1 MDPRIKPSTIPGTVV
16 SIDQLESP
24 LPGFILI
31 TKGKPTVKKY
41 RSASVFMD
49 HVSNF
54 TYVHPNEL
62 LTTQET
68 IDTRHAFECV
78 AEQHGVKILHY
89 HCQNG

>member
-1 MDPRIKPSTIPGTVV
+1 MPGTVV

-31 TKGKPTVKKY
+31 AKGKPTVRKY

-49 HVSNF
+49 RVSNF
-54 TYVHPNEL
+54 TYVHPHEV

-68 IDTRHAFECV
+68 IDAKHAFECV
-78 AEQHGVKILHY
+78 AEQHGVKIQHY
-89 HCQNG
+89 HCKND